1 MSERPLLLFGGSFDP
16 VHGGHLR
23 MASYFSR
30 RRGYDVLLL
39 PAGSP
44 RWKKTGAEGRMRL
57 LLLELALSSLG
68 EEGIQ
73 IDSRELLR
81 PGESR
86 TIDTV
91 LSIQKDYPG
100 RPLALLLGAD
110 QALRFPEWREAERL
124 SRLAKILY
132 VPREGLEVGEETKE
146 RFHMEE
152 VPYKG
157 AGTTSSTL
165 VREIGTLDLPEP
177 ELVAI
182 EGHRLYRWREVA
194 GMMGEKRYEHS
205 LSVAHLSRQI
215 ASYNRLGER
224 MELLAYRAGL
234 FHDLGKDL
242 GEEEER
248 ALLLGE
254 NIPAGMPHYALHQWT
269 GARLAREHFGEEEE
283 EVLDAIR
290 VHCTGDSGM
299 SPLAKILY
307 AADKIDPGRGWDSHA
322 YVRAMM
328 KDYERGFLEVLR
340 ANREY
345 LEGHGGEKNPM
356 SESAFRAYLGK
367 EGE

>member
-1 MSERPLLLFGGSFDP
+1 MSKSRPLLLFGGSFDP

-23 MASYFSR
+23 TASYFA

-44 RWKKTGAEGRMRL
+44 RWKKTESSGEMRL
-57 LLLELALSSLG
+57 LLLRLALASLG
-68 EEGIQ
+68 EEGIE
-73 IDSRELLR
+73 IDPRELHR
-81 PGESR
+81 EGESR

-91 LSIQKDYPG
+91 LEIREENPG
-100 RPLALLLGAD
+100 RELALLLGAD

-124 SRLAKILY
+124 SSLAKVLY
-132 VPREGLEVGEETKE
+132 IPRDGIEVPGDIKE

-152 VPYKG
+152 IPYKG
-157 AGTTSSTL
+157 AGLVSSTSI
-165 VREIGTLDLPEP
+165 REIHSLDLPGQ

-182 EGHRLYRWREVA
+182 EGHRLYLWGKIAER
-194 GMMGEKRYEHS
+194 MGEGRYEHS
-205 LSVAHLSRQI
+205 LSVAHLCREI

-234 FHDLGKDL
+234 LHDLGKDL
-242 GEEEER
+242 REEEEGR
-248 ALLLGE
+248 LLEGE
-254 NIPAGMPHYALHQWT
+254 RIPEGMPGYSLHQWT
-269 GARLAREHFGEEEE
+269 GAKLARELGEEDED
-283 EVLDAIR
+283 VLDAIR

-307 AADKIDPGRGWDSHA
+307 AADKIDPGRGWDSRN

-328 KDYERGFLEVLR
+328 RDYEEGFREVLR

-345 LEGHGGEKNPM
+345 LKEHGGEKNPM
-356 SESAFRAYLGK
+356 SERAYLAYLGK